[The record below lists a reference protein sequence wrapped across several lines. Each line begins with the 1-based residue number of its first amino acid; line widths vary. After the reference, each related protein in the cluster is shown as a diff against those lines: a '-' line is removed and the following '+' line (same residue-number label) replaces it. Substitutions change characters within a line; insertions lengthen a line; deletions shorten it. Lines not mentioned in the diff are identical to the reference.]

1 MGQDIGLWYSL
12 FKQNGFDLRF
22 LQRWAGI
29 GWKTLMGGPSPQECV
44 NDKLLREGQDFR
56 GDADTTLQAL
66 PLIASFSKEMLADD
80 AAMQP
85 VNEALFAVQEGT
97 A

>member
-29 GWKTLMGGPSPQECV
+29 GWKTLMGGPSPKECV
-44 NDKLLREGQDFR
+44 NDKLFREGQDFR

-66 PLIASFSKEMLADD
+66 PLIASFSKEMLADY

-85 VNEALFAVQEGT
+85 ANEALFAVQEGT